1 MLIGIGATC
10 KKPRICFDVITYNF
24 INNEARAIPNK
35 DSTKVGDTLWIEM
48 NTPLVLQDVQT
59 HIMVDYSKATT
70 LGNTFQFLSFKGGS
84 VDDPGVAYAA
94 DSFDIQMVNGH
105 QETTT
110 FPIENKAFVFTKLSD
125 KFDLKVGII
134 PKSAGIFA
142 IAISDAV
149 GIPDNNGGC
158 TKSSFTFHFV
168 NTDQHLHY
176 YQENRPGYVMSQ
188 YEADLMYFREIPE

>member
-1 MLIGIGATC
+1 MDLPLILVLRIMYILGNRCMGTKQCVIIGLILSMLIGIGATC

-110 FPIENKAFVFTKLSD
+110 FPIE
-125 KFDLKVGII
+125 
-134 PKSAGIFA
+134 
-142 IAISDAV
+142 
-149 GIPDNNGGC
+149 
-158 TKSSFTFHFV
+158 
-168 NTDQHLHY
+168 
-176 YQENRPGYVMSQ
+176 
-188 YEADLMYFREIPE
+188 